1 MTLITPI
8 LCYQG
13 IHYLYLVRVVEGL
26 FGGLS
31 FPSSKYLTRLTVS
44 YKMKTFFLVNTVWS
58 KWSPPLERSRISG
71 FGMSGCFSGTVVAML
86 LSGFLAVNFGWESI
100 FYVFGVAGVVWS
112 VVWLIVVKESP
123 EDDKKMSEKEKN
135 FIKKSLERRGQVNVV
150 KPPWKSIFTSKPV
163 SSRF

>member
-13 IHYLYLVRVVEGL
+13 IHYLYLVRVIEGI

-31 FPSSKYLTRLTVS
+31 FPSI
-44 YKMKTFFLVNTVWS
+44 NTVWS

-71 FGMSGCFSGTVVAML
+71 FGISGCFAGTVVAML

-100 FYVFGVAGVVWS
+100 FYVFGVCGLIWS
-112 VVWLIVVKESP
+112 AAWMIIVKESP
-123 EDDKKMSEKEKN
+123 ENDEKMCENEKKY
-135 FIKKSLERRGQVNVV
+135 IKKSLARHGQVNVV
-150 KPPWKSIFTSKPV
+150 KPPWKSIFTSMPV
-163 SSRF
+163 S